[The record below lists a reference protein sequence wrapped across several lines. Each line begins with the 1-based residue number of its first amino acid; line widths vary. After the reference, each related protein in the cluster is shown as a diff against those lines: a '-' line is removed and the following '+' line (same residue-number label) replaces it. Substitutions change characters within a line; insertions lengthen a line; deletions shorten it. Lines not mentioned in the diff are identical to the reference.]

1 MTRFQ
6 LRNRIA
12 AQLGY
17 VPATAG
23 TIARHNRLQLAC
35 EILEQ
40 PRRLRR
46 YEAVALKAAYQVA
59 KADAE
64 VSRVALQVQQLQQAE
79 PAAMGLLLTAFLTV
93 PAVRGWSS
101 GLRVSTP
108 QCDGL

>member
-64 VSRVALQVQQLQQAE
+64 VSRVALQV
-79 PAAMGLLLTAFLTV
+79 AAAAAGRARRDGA
-93 PAVRGWSS
+93 PID
-101 GLRVSTP
+101 RVFNRASCERLVQWAQGINTP
-108 QCDGL
+108 V